1 MKTTRLFPRLVL
13 LLIFVSF
20 TAFSQNKKLD
30 KALAKVDASY
40 KAGSFSK
47 ALKSLAKFKS
57 SAAKLGPNTKYMI
70 DYYLR
75 DANIN
80 LASGIVTNFESSLNS
95 ALTTSVSVYSENST
109 AHQHFKS
116 CIIIEAL
123 KQFILGNASCLD
135 LAILNNS
142 FFFYGAIEKVFFCGL

>member
-75 DANIN
+75 DASIN
-80 LASGIVTNFESSLNS
+80 LAS
-95 ALTTSVSVYSENST
+95 
-109 AHQHFKS
+109 
-116 CIIIEAL
+116 
-123 KQFILGNASCLD
+123 
-135 LAILNNS
+135 
-142 FFFYGAIEKVFFCGL
+142 